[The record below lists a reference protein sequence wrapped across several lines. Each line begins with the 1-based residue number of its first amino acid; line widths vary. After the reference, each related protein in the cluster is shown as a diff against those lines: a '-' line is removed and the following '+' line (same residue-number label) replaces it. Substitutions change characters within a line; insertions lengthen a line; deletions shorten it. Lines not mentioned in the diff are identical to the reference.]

1 MWTFGTATTVVLWQ
15 HNPTSALSK
24 DLSPNVKVVKP
35 APGEVLSGHQYLVAS
50 LAGRLNI
57 PVHVTT
63 VEFQVS
69 GGGFHDVPVG
79 TGSWFGYGY
88 LGGWNTSQFPDGR
101 YIVTCL
107 VVADGKSV
115 RSRGVAVQVKH

>member
-1 MWTFGTATTVVLWQ
+1 
-15 HNPTSALSK
+15 
-24 DLSPNVKVVKP
+24 
-35 APGEVLSGHQYLVAS
+35 VLSGHQYLVTS

-88 LGGWNTSQFPDGR
+88 LGPWNTSQFPDED